1 VWILNVIM
9 AGIDYTLASIDIRE
23 NFSFTKSTLQ
33 VIYNELL
40 KNENIFGAVIISTCN
55 RTELY
60 LSCEDGF
67 YINPFELLCDAV
79 NFDYEEYSDL
89 HTLRTGDEVIR
100 HLCEL
105 ACGVKS
111 QIWGED
117 QIITQVKNAIELA
130 REMNASDSALE
141 VMFRIAIT
149 SAKKVK
155 SILKLSSTESS
166 IAYSALKI
174 IKSKDNIQKILVIG
188 NGEIGRLMSSILI
201 ENGYDTTITL
211 RRYHHGSN
219 IIPVGA
225 KTIEYG
231 QRYKKLQDCDVVIS
245 ATLSPH
251 YTLEID
257 EIHKMSYPNLFIDLA
272 VPRDIDPNIK
282 TLDNVELYDVDSIYA
297 DEVNKNHAEQLA
309 RVNEI
314 IGKYIFDYYRW
325 HEFRKRLVST

>member
-1 VWILNVIM
+1 LNVIM
-9 AGIDYTLASIDIRE
+9 AGIDYTLAPIDIRE
-23 NFSFTKSTLQ
+23 KFSFTKSTLQ
-33 VIYNELL
+33 AVYSDLL

-60 LSCEDGF
+60 LSCENGM

-79 NFDYEEYSDL
+79 NFDFEKYRNL
-89 HTLRTGDEVIR
+89 HTLRTGDDVIR

-130 REMNASDSALE
+130 REMKASDSTLE

-155 SILKLSSTESS
+155 SVLRLSSTESS

-174 IKSKDNIQKILVIG
+174 IKKQNSINKALVIG
-188 NGEIGRLMSSILI
+188 NGEIGRLMASILI

-211 RRYHHGSN
+211 RCYRHGNN
-219 IIPVGA
+219 IVPLGA
-225 KTIEYG
+225 KTIGYDE
-231 QRYKKLQDCDVVIS
+231 RYEKLKDCDVVIS

-251 YTLEID
+251 YTLETDKID
-257 EIHKMSYPNLFIDLA
+257 KMKYPYLFIDLA
-272 VPRDIDPNIK
+272 VPRDIDPDVKSLANAK
-282 TLDNVELYDVDSIYA
+282 LYDVDSIYA
-297 DEVNKNHAEQLA
+297 GEVNKNHTQQMAQ
-309 RVNEI
+309 VKEI
-314 IGKYIFDYYRW
+314 IDKYILDYYRW
-325 HEFRKRLVST
+325 HEYRKRLVLT

>member
-1 VWILNVIM
+1 M
-9 AGIDYTLASIDIRE
+9 AGIDYTLAPIHIRE
-23 NFSFTKSTLQ
+23 KFSFTKSTLQ
-33 VIYNELL
+33 VIYNDLL

-60 LSCEDGF
+60 LSCEDGL

-79 NFDYEEYSDL
+79 DFDYEKYSKF
-89 HTLRTGDEVIR
+89 HTLRTGDDVIR

-130 REMNASDSALE
+130 REMNASDSTLE
-141 VMFRIAIT
+141 VMFRIAVT

-155 SILKLSSTESS
+155 SVLKLSSTESS

-174 IKSKDNIQKILVIG
+174 IKSKDNIKKALVIG
-188 NGEIGRLMSSILI
+188 NGEIGRLMASILTG
-201 ENGYDTTITL
+201 NGYDTTITL
-211 RRYHHGSN
+211 RHYRHSDN
-219 IIPVGA
+219 IIPLGA

-231 QRYKKLQDCDVVIS
+231 ERYKKLKDCDVVIS

-257 EIHKMSYPNLFIDLA
+257 RIDKMRHPCLFIDLA

-282 TLDNVELYDVDSIYA
+282 SLSNAELYDVDSIYSG
-297 DEVNKNHAEQLA
+297 EVDKNHAEQLA
-309 RVNEI
+309 MVNEI
-314 IGKYIFDYYRW
+314 IDKYIFDYYRW
-325 HEFRKRLVST
+325 YEYRKRLVLT